1 MVSGFVAQEWEISVT
16 PCDNLP
22 CQTYFY
28 EPLITFACDV
38 WSKPLGSV
46 VVEEAFGVR
55 EPDGE
60 VARVASV
67 LQDSL
72 EGEGGDVGGTVV
84 SGVLN
89 HGRVHAIN

>member
-1 MVSGFVAQEWEISVT
+1 MCVRNYICST
-16 PCDNLP
+16 RL
-22 CQTYFY
+22 
-28 EPLITFACDV
+28 LIIIIRLINNPFLTFTRDIRT
-38 WSKPLGSV
+38 KPLCSV

-72 EGEGGDVGGTVV
+72 EGEGRDVGGAVV
-84 SGVLN
+84 SCVLY
-89 HGRVHAIN
+89 HGWVHAIN